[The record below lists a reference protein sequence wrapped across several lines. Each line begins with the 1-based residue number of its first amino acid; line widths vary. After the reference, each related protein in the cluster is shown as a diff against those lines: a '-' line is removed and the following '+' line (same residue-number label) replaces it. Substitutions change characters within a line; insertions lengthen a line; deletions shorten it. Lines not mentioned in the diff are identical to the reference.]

1 MSKRAPARPLD
12 PSGFSES
19 DRRRFWIKVDIG
31 GPAGCWNWTAGLSA
45 KGYGKFGWCGSAWY
59 AHRWSYALHT
69 GAPVPTDL
77 VIDHLCRNPA
87 CVNPSHMEAVT
98 HEENISRGTPAM
110 SKITH
115 CPQGHEY
122 TPENTCR
129 YQSSADGKWRRQCR
143 ACSREKQRKV
153 AETEEY
159 KAAQREYRRRTR
171 EQRRAYEQ
179 ANLADRR
186 AKWAENAAK
195 LTDEERAERNAKARE
210 RYRIRQ
216 AAKKAV

>member
-1 MSKRAPARPLD
+1 VGSAA
-12 PSGFSES
+12 E
-19 DRRRFWIKVDIG
+19 
-31 GPAGCWNWTAGLSA
+31 CWPWTAL
-45 KGYGKFGWCGSAWY
+45 KTIRGYGRFCWSGTSYY
-59 AHRWSYALHT
+59 AHRWSYALH
-69 GAPVPTDL
+69 GVQAVPVDL

-87 CVNPSHMEAVT
+87 CVNPAHLEAIT
-98 HEENISRGTPAM
+98 HEENISRGIPAM

-122 TPENTCR
+122 TPENTTR
-129 YQSSADGKWRRQCR
+129 YQSSADGRWRRECR
-143 ACSREKQRKV
+143 TCSREKQRKV
-153 AETEEY
+153 AATEEY
-159 KAAQREYRRRTR
+159 KLAQREYRKRTR

-186 AKWAENAAK
+186 AKCAEKAAK